1 VSALRATYRLQLGPG
16 LGFAEALGLIP
27 YLGELGVS
35 HLYLSP
41 SLQARRGSTHG
52 YDVVDPTRLSDE
64 LGGEQ
69 GFAALAGAAASA
81 GLGIVLDIV
90 PNHMG
95 IGDENRW
102 WSDPELRER
111 FFDLDPVGGG
121 YRRFFDIDDL
131 AAIRQEDDL
140 VFETTHRRVL
150 SLVADGLVDGLRI
163 DHPDGLADP
172 AGYLRRL
179 GAEGV
184 ERIWVE
190 KILHP
195 GEALRDWP
203 VSGTVGYEFLG
214 EVSALFVDPAGREPL
229 TALLEEFT
237 GAGESFAEVALAAQ
251 LEQAAGSF
259 AREVARLGRLAPD
272 LSIEALSDGLARLP
286 VYRTY
291 VEPSSGLVE
300 QADRD
305 AIAAAGMD
313 AKLARALLL
322 ETPTRPAEL
331 VTRFQQTSPAIN
343 AKGVED
349 TAFYRYLRLIALNEV
364 GGDPDRFGLSVDDF
378 HAANAERARRFPDG
392 LLVTQTHDTKRSG
405 DSRARIGALAGMAA
419 EWREHVL
426 HWRSVNE
433 PLRSAAGSGGPDGAE
448 EYLIYQTLIGVWPV
462 SEARLEAY
470 LEKAMREAKRNTTWA
485 EPDLAWEGAVKAFAS
500 GLLSHAPF
508 LDDFEPFCERV
519 ALEGERAA
527 LGQLLLKLTS
537 PGIPDIYQGDELWR
551 LSMVDPDNRRPV
563 DWARRRDLLAGL
575 GGGAAMT
582 RETSK
587 LALITRALELRRR
600 RPAVFAGSYTP
611 LEAGPGVCAFLRG
624 EDVLVVVDVTAR
636 ATAGRGGSPA
646 KPEVGVGGALDE
658 GPAVTLPAGAWR
670 DVLGSHTN
678 QTVARGPVSASRLVG
693 GAWPGLGLWERD
705 ASTRG

>member
-1 VSALRATYRLQLGPG
+1 MPHELRCTYRLQLGPG
-16 LGFAEALGLIP
+16 LGFAEVRGLVA
-27 YLGELGVS
+27 YLRRLGVS

-52 YDVVDPTRLSDE
+52 YDVVDPTRLSEE

-69 GFAALAGAAASA
+69 EFAALAAAAAAA

-102 WSDPELRER
+102 WADPVLRER

-131 AAIRQEDDL
+131 AALRQEDGE

-150 SLVADGLVDGLRI
+150 GLVGDGLIDGLRV

-172 AGYLRRL
+172 AGYLARL
-179 GAEGV
+179 RAAGV
-184 ERIWVE
+184 DRVWVE

-203 VSGTVGYEFLG
+203 VSGTVGYEFLD
-214 EVSALFVDPAGREPL
+214 EVCALFVDPAGREPMTRL
-229 TALLEEFT
+229 VEEFT
-237 GAGESFAEVALAAQ
+237 GDRASFGELAHAAQ

-259 AREVARLGRLAPD
+259 SREVARLGRLAPQ
-272 LSIEALSDGLARLP
+272 LSIETLRDGLARLGI
-286 VYRTY
+286 YRTY
-291 VEPSSGLVE
+291 VEAWDGGRGVAE
-300 QADRD
+300 ADRA
-305 AIAAAGMD
+305 AIAACGMD
-313 AKLARALLL
+313 AGLAAALLL
-322 ETPTRPAEL
+322 EGGADVPAEF

-349 TAFYRYLRLIALNEV
+349 TAFYRYLRLLALNEV
-364 GGDPDRFGLSVDDF
+364 GGDPDRFGLSVEEF
-378 HAANAERARRFPDG
+378 HAAQAERCRRFPEG

-405 DSRARIGALAGMAA
+405 DSRARIGALAGIAG

-426 HWRSVNE
+426 RWRDVNE
-433 PLRSAAGSGGPDGAE
+433 GLRDAALGAPDRAE

-462 SEARLEAY
+462 CAERLEAY
-470 LEKAMREAKRNTTWA
+470 LEKALREAKRNTTWA
-485 EPDLAWEGAVKAFAS
+485 SPELEWEGAVKRFAAA
-500 GLLSHAPF
+500 LLSHRAF

-519 ALEGERAA
+519 AVAGERAA

-551 LSMVDPDNRRPV
+551 LSLVDPDNRRPV
-563 DWARRRDLLAGL
+563 DWALREELVDGL
-575 GGGAAMT
+575 VSGAATPT
-582 RETSK
+582 RETAK
-587 LALITRALELRRR
+587 LDLILRVLELRRR
-600 RPAVFAGSYTP
+600 RPGAFAGSYVP
-611 LEAGPGVCAFLRG
+611 LDAGPDVCAFLRG
-624 EDVLVVVDVTAR
+624 EDVLVALVVRGAGENRVAVPTGSWRNAR
-636 ATAGRGGSPA
+636 TGRLT
-646 KPEVGVGGALDE
+646 VCDDGAI
-658 GPAVTLPAGAWR
+658 
-670 DVLGSHTN
+670 
-678 QTVARGPVSASRLVG
+678 VAAELVD
-693 GAWPGLGLWERD
+693 ADGLALWER
-705 ASTRG
+705 A

>member
-1 VSALRATYRLQLGPG
+1 MATPAGASGAGGPISSSRSGRGREPAGLRCTYRLQLGPG
-16 LGFAEALGLIP
+16 LGFAEARELVP
-27 YLGELGVS
+27 YLRRLGIS

-64 LGGEQ
+64 LGGEA
-69 GFAALAGAAASA
+69 GFAALAGAAAEA
-81 GLGIVLDIV
+81 GMGIVLDIV

-95 IGDENRW
+95 VGEENRW

-131 AAIRQEDDL
+131 AAVRQEDDL

-150 SLVADGLVDGLRI
+150 ELVGDGLVDGLRV

-179 GAEGV
+179 RAEGV
-184 ERIWVE
+184 QRVWVE

-195 GEALRDWP
+195 GEELRDWA

-214 EVSALFVDPAGREPL
+214 EVAALFVDPAGREPL
-229 TALLEEFT
+229 SRLLAALT
-237 GAGESFAEVALAAQ
+237 GVDERFDEVALAAQ

-259 AREVARLGRLAPD
+259 SREVARLGRLAPD
-272 LSIEALSDGLARLP
+272 LPVETIADGLARLP

-291 VEPSSGLVE
+291 VEPWSGRVE
-300 QADRD
+300 QADRE
-305 AIAAAGMD
+305 AILAASMD
-313 AKLARALLL
+313 PKLASALLL
-322 ETPTRPAEL
+322 EAVTRPPEF

-349 TAFYRYLRLIALNEV
+349 TAFYRYLRLLALNEV
-364 GGDPDRFGLSVDDF
+364 GGDPDRFGLPVDAF
-378 HAANAERARRFPDG
+378 HAANRERSRRFPDG

-405 DSRARIGALAGMAA
+405 DSRARIGALAGIAG

-426 HWRSVNE
+426 RWRETNE
-433 PLRSAAGSGGPDGAE
+433 TLRDVELGAPDPAE

-462 SEARLEAY
+462 SAERLEAY

-485 EPDLAWEGAVKAFAS
+485 EPDLAWEGAVKRFAA
-500 GLLSHAPF
+500 GLLEHAAF
-508 LDDFEPFCERV
+508 LEDFEPFCERV
-519 ALEGERAA
+519 ALAGERAA

-537 PGIPDIYQGDELWR
+537 PGVPDIYQGDELWR

-563 DWARRRDLLAGL
+563 DWAARRELLDGL
-575 GGGAAMT
+575 LSGSAAALT

-587 LALITRALELRRR
+587 LGLIVRALDLRRR
-600 RPAVFAGSYTP
+600 RPEVFAARSYVPLDAGSD
-611 LEAGPGVCAFLRG
+611 VCAFMRG
-624 EDVLVVVDVTAR
+624 DDVLVAVVVRERGDAR
-636 ATAGRGGSPA
+636 AAVR
-646 KPEVGVGGALDE
+646 L
-658 GPAVTLPAGAWR
+658 GPGDWH
-670 DVLGSHTN
+670 DVLGDRDVPGGT
-678 QTVARGPVSASRLVG
+678 AAVG
-693 GAWPGLGLWERD
+693 GSGAPWPALGLYER
-705 ASTRG
+705 R